1 MNLMPMQN
9 NKLIAQLWMDFIN
22 KKDIE
27 GICAVTSDTWKM
39 HGALP
44 DMPEGPEGVR
54 KLFNSFGPVQQKWI
68 IRDIISEADKVV
80 IRAVNYCRQDSFL
93 GISTNGRLQVF
104 TAMFIHHIK
113 DGRIQ
118 ETWRNADDLGRL
130 MQVGGRIVQELQEA
144 V

>member
-44 DMPEGPEGVR
+44 DMPEGPEGVH

-68 IRDIISEADKVV
+68 TRDIIAEADKVV

-93 GISTNGRLQVF
+93 GIPTNGRLQVF
-104 TAMFIHHIK
+104 TAIFIHQIK

-130 MQVGGRIVQELQEA
+130 MQVGGKIVQDLQEA